1 MNNRFYITVNPPKT
15 DKHYR
20 FEDPEGQ
27 IVFHLVE
34 EDIPDNKVLKRFS
47 RFLVD
52 CAELMTVSTERN
64 VAMTIEEADH
74 KATFDYLYKECQIWK
89 W

>member
-20 FEDPEGQ
+20 FEDPATH
-27 IVFHLVE
+27 IVFHLAKK
-34 EDIPDNKVLKRFS
+34 DIPDEKTLKRFS
-47 RFLVD
+47 WFLVD
-52 CAELMTVSTERN
+52 CAEIMTVSLERN
-64 VAMTIEEADH
+64 VGMTIEEADH
-74 KATFDYLYKECQIWK
+74 KATFDFLYKECQIWK